1 MKNGKLLSNSQ
12 TKETPENSEVGI
24 KSFIKNTNINI
35 YQNKI
40 EKIQSYYMRMKF
52 WKKIL

>member
-1 MKNGKLLSNSQ
+1 MGSCCQILNS
-12 TKETPENSEVGI
+12 KEIPENSEVGI

>member
-1 MKNGKLLSNSQ
+1 MGCCCQILRS
-12 TKETPENSEVGI
+12 KEISENTEVGI

-52 WKKIL
+52 RQKFYK